1 MRAERRDEVTNRR
14 AVDAG
19 PAYTVVM
26 SDASST
32 NPRAALYAS
41 AALWITVFIGAGLGN
56 IWIEWADAAREG
68 APFDL
73 TSLSL
78 AEGSSLLVSLLLLP
92 LLLLGCRRWPLSL
105 DNWPRRLPGYLVGSL
120 AWSALHVGGMVA
132 LRKAIHA
139 SMGLHYDYGP
149 WLANF
154 VYEYGKD
161 VQTFFLI
168 VTVAH
173 SFEWYARLRQGEAHA
188 LSSPDEGIRA
198 VPEAAQPER
207 PKRFLVRKLGRDFLI
222 ATDDI
227 EWLQASGN
235 YVNLHLGGRV
245 YPLRATIGGIESQL
259 DPDKFSRVHRS
270 HIVNLAMIASIEPTD
285 AGDARIHLKDGSVV
299 PCSRRYRHVLRGEAA
314 AGLPS

>member
-1 MRAERRDEVTNRR
+1 
-14 AVDAG
+14 
-19 PAYTVVM
+19 M
-26 SDASST
+26 SDAAST
-32 NPRAALYAS
+32 HPRGALYAS
-41 AALWITVFIGAGLGN
+41 AVLWIAVFIGAGLGN
-56 IWIEWADAAREG
+56 LWIDWADAAREG
-68 APFDL
+68 APVDL
-73 TSLSL
+73 ASLSI

-92 LLLLGCRRWPLSL
+92 LLLLACRRWPLSL
-105 DNWPRRLPGYLVGSL
+105 ENWPRRLPGYLLGSL

-132 LRKAIHA
+132 LRTAIHA

-154 VYEYGKD
+154 AYEYGKD
-161 VQTFFLI
+161 VQTFSLI
-168 VTVAH
+168 VLVAH
-173 SFEWYARLRQGEAHA
+173 GFERYARLRQGEAHA
-188 LSSPDEGIRA
+188 LSTPDSGVPL
-198 VPEAAQPER
+198 VPEAAAAGH

-227 EWLQASGN
+227 EWLQANGN

-245 YPLRATIGGIESQL
+245 YPLRGTIGGIESQL
-259 DPDKFSRVHRS
+259 DAEKFSRVHRS

-314 AGLPS
+314 SMQS

>member
-1 MRAERRDEVTNRR
+1 MN
-14 AVDAG
+14 DA
-19 PAYTVVM
+19 
-26 SDASST
+26 AST
-32 NPRAALYAS
+32 HPRGALYAS
-41 AALWITVFIGAGLGN
+41 AALWIAVFIGAGLGN
-56 IWIEWADAAREG
+56 LWIEWADAVREG

-73 TSLSL
+73 ASLCI
-78 AEGSSLLVSLLLLP
+78 AEGSSLLVSILLLP
-92 LLLLGCRRWPLSL
+92 LLLLVCRRWPLSL
-105 DNWPRRLPGYLVGSL
+105 ENWPRRLPGYLAGSL
-120 AWSALHVGGMVA
+120 AWCALHIGGMVG

-154 VYEYGKD
+154 LYEYGKD
-161 VQTFFLI
+161 VQTFALI
-168 VTVAH
+168 VVVAH
-173 SFEWYARLRQGEAHA
+173 GLERYARLRQGEAHV
-188 LSSPDEGIRA
+188 LSPPDPGVPA
-198 VPEAAQPER
+198 VPEAIAASH

-227 EWLQASGN
+227 EWLQANGN

-259 DPDKFSRVHRS
+259 DPDQFSRVHRS

-314 AGLPS
+314 STQS